1 MKFAICNET
10 YQDRPFEEVVAHAAS
25 CGYDGVEIAPFT
37 LAPDPSR
44 LGPQDATAVA
54 RAAAAAGIEI
64 VGLHWLLAKPDGLHL
79 TTPDADL
86 RRRTVEFLL
95 HLSRLCADMGGSI
108 MVFGSP
114 KQRNVPQG
122 ENYDDCFARAVDAFG
137 EVCDAAGPLG
147 VTLALEPLGP
157 AETDFMVTTAE
168 TVRLMRAVDRPN
180 CRLHLDVKAMATE
193 DGPIEQI
200 ITDAAEHLAHF
211 HANDANRRG
220 PGFGEVDFVP
230 IARSL
235 RAARY
240 DGYVS
245 VEVFDYKPDPETI
258 AERSLEY
265 LKKTFAQA
273 GAI

>member
-10 YQDRPFEEVVAHAAS
+10 YQDWPFEQVVAHAAS

-37 LAPDPSR
+37 LDADPSR
-44 LGPQDATAVA
+44 LGPADAAAAA

-86 RRRTVEFLL
+86 GRRTVEFLL
-95 HLSRLCADMGGSI
+95 HLTRLCADMGGTI

-137 EVCDAAGPLG
+137 EVCDAAEPLG

-157 AETDFMVTTAE
+157 AETNFMVTTAE
-168 TVRLMRAVDRPN
+168 TVRLMRAVNRPN

-193 DGPIEQI
+193 DEPIEQI
-200 ITDAAEHLAHF
+200 ITGAAEHLAHF

-230 IARSL
+230 IARAL
-235 RAARY
+235 RTARY

-245 VEVFDYKPDPETI
+245 VEVFDYKPDPQTI